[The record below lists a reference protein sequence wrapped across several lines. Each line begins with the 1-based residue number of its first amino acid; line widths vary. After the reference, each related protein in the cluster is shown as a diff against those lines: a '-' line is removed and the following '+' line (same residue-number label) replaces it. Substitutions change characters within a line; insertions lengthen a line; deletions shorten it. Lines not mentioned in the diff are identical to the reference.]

1 MILDY
6 SISWL
11 FIIDKIIHYDGNFP
25 LPFISTKMS
34 RFSYS
39 HFENKGIQSSYEK
52 QQRGS
57 SVTETTNKYQ
67 EQTLFSITWP
77 LFIEITLHMSIGIIA
92 TLILSHYSDQAVAGV
107 GVANQILNIAI
118 LVFNITS
125 IGATILIGQNL
136 GANRLDR
143 ARQLSRSAFGFNFWV
158 GIIITISILLF
169 GDVFLSI
176 YGLEDDV
183 FPYASTFVKITGISL
198 FLEAVSLA
206 LSAVLRSHGY
216 TKDAMIV
223 TVIMNFISITGN
235 ILSVTGIFGLP
246 VTGVVGV
253 SWSIVIARIFVICA
267 FIFLVYRR
275 LTLKLY
281 IKDLVNF
288 DKKDIQQLLA
298 IGLPSA
304 GENLSYQ
311 FSQIVITSF
320 VALLGS
326 SALAARVYILNISM
340 VCFLFTTAIAQGT
353 QLLVA
358 RYIGGKQY
366 DRALHRGIKTLK
378 ISMFVSL
385 ATSLVIALIGKPL
398 LELFTNDPEIIAIGL
413 PVLWAIVFIEP
424 GRAMNIVL
432 MGSLKSAGDVRF
444 PVIIGVI
451 SMWGVA
457 VLISYFLGI
466 VFGLGLLGVWIA
478 QGLDEWVRGIFAY
491 KRWLSKP
498 WTRKEVV
505 AKNI

>member
-1 MILDY
+1 MYLN
-6 SISWL
+6 
-11 FIIDKIIHYDGNFP
+11 KVN
-25 LPFISTKMS
+25 KMS
-34 RFSYS
+34 LKSYTFFLDNGLKLTL
-39 HFENKGIQSSYEK
+39 HDNI
-52 QQRGS
+52 QQRGIRL
-57 SVTETTNKYQ
+57 TETKNKYQ
-67 EQTLFSITWP
+67 EQSLFSITWP

-125 IGATILIGQNL
+125 IGATILIGQSL
-136 GANRLDR
+136 GASQFDK
-143 ARQLSRSAFGFNFWV
+143 ARRLSRSAFGFNFWI
-158 GIIITISILLF
+158 GIVITVAIVLF
-169 GDVFLSI
+169 GDFFLSF
-176 YGLEDDV
+176 YGLAEDV
-183 FPYASTFVKITGISL
+183 FPFASIFVKITGISL

-223 TVIMNFISITGN
+223 TVIMNMISITGN
-235 ILSVTGIFGLP
+235 IISVTGIFGLP
-246 VTGVVGV
+246 ITGVVGV
-253 SWSIVIARIFVICA
+253 AWSIVIARVFVIIA
-267 FIFLVYRR
+267 FIYLVNKR
-275 LTLKLY
+275 LTLRLY
-281 IKDLVNF
+281 VKDLIHFNRN
-288 DKKDIQQLLA
+288 DIRELLA

-311 FSQIVITSF
+311 FSQVVITGF
-320 VALLGS
+320 VAVLGS
-326 SALAARVYILNISM
+326 GALAARIYILNISM
-340 VCFLFTTAIAQGT
+340 LCYLFTLAIAQGT

-366 DRALHRGIKTLK
+366 NRAMHRGIKTLK
-378 ISMFVSL
+378 ISMLVSL
-385 ATSLVIALIGKPL
+385 LTSLVIAFIGKPL

-432 MGSLKSAGDVRF
+432 MGSLKAAGDVKF

-457 VLISYFLGI
+457 VLFSYMLGI

-478 QGLDEWVRGIFAY
+478 QGMDEWVRGIFAY
-491 KRWLSKP
+491 KRWLTKP
-498 WTRKEVV
+498 WTRNEILM
-505 AKNI
+505 KNA